1 MYDGLEKPLFGEARP
16 RDRYFNYVI
25 GGVTVL
31 LVSET
36 LISSLVFPQ
45 FPPKAINVFLAF
57 VIALICVSELTLI
70 YWYRQGDVDPKFKK
84 MIYFNSFTTVLLCV
98 CANIYFH
105 FRDHCSWQ
113 KWNSFRCLLC
123 RLRMAGFVEK
133 KNSEKN
139 VSISFLHNHLSN
151 HPPKRNMFIWLW
163 SSLRGKKDFL
173 QGRHLTK

>member
-36 LISSLVFPQ
+36 LISSLVFPE

-105 FRDHCSWQ
+105 FRDGCSWQ
-113 KWNSFRCLLC
+113 KWNSFRCLLF
-123 RLRMAGFVEK
+123 RFRMAGFVEK
-133 KNSEKN
+133 KIQRKMLASA
-139 VSISFLHNHLSN
+139 SFTTIYPITHL
-151 HPPKRNMFIWLW
+151 KGTLFIWLW
-163 SSLRGKKDFL
+163 EERFFA
-173 QGRHLTK
+173 RTTLTK